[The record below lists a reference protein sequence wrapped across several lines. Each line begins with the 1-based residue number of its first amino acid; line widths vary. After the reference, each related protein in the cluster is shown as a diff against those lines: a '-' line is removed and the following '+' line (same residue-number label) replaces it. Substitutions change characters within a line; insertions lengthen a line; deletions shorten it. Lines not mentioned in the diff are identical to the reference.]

1 VNGLEK
7 KVLLVRWLIMDS
19 ARMTARTHN
28 FGDFAPTARTLQRF
42 ALAKPFV
49 ETSVAE
55 DNLSAVLRFEMA
67 PSGA

>member
-1 VNGLEK
+1 
-7 KVLLVRWLIMDS
+7 MDS